1 MKEITRRK
9 GGRSIRSRLGELR
22 RYFQGWVGYFHY
34 GLGKTQAKSLDK
46 WIRRRLRACY
56 WKQWYRVR
64 TRIRMLLKLGV
75 RRDEAFSHGSSGRGV
90 WVMSKSAAMHVAISK
105 DYLKQQGLASLEEI
119 WSTFASKKR
128 SAVCGPACTVV

>member
-1 MKEITRRK
+1 MLKFKERVHQITRRT
-9 GGRSIRSRLGELR
+9 GGRSILSRLAELR

-34 GLGKTQAKSLDK
+34 GLSTQPLIDFDK
-46 WIRRRLRACY
+46 WTRRRIRACY

-75 RRDEAFSHGSSGRGV
+75 RRDEAFSHGSSGRGP

-105 DYLKQQGLASLEEI
+105 DYLRSEGLVSLEEI
-119 WSTFASKKR
+119 RSKFASKKR
-128 SAVCGPACTVV
+128 NA